1 MRRAGRHALTLQTQN
16 RRMTAGDGKE
26 LDAAALRKMYKGYP
40 ETLKALRA
48 ALDRGAG
55 VQIGARRQGV
65 LPFGPRGMGARAR
78 WPGPRAAM
86 AMRRNVS
93 GAFWRAVSMNRIPEL
108 IDLRVGLTVVNRWV
122 WN

>member
-40 ETLKALRA
+40 TTLNALRA

-65 LPFGPRGMGARAR
+65 LPLGHAGRVHALGGRDPAQRWQRGETPPAL
-78 WPGPRAAM
+78 
-86 AMRRNVS
+86 S
-93 GAFWRAVSMNRIPEL
+93 GEL
-108 IDLRVGLTVVNRWV
+108 CP
-122 WN
+122 